1 MGKSKKPRV
10 LTVAYMPGFACNL
23 SCNYCYQRT
32 DISHSRR
39 KPILGKR
46 PVSNEQISRFIHQ
59 FATTKKKQ
67 SIHLSLLGGEP
78 LLYLDHFDRC

>member
-1 MGKSKKPRV
+1 
-10 LTVAYMPGFACNL
+10 MPGFACNL
-23 SCNYCYQRT
+23 SCDYCYQRT

-46 PVSNEQISRFIHQ
+46 SVSNEQISRFIHQ